1 MFLDPRKNFRDDM
14 VEREGGFTCKMVS
27 LPFYLWLF
35 WGVDQGRF
43 GGDLRC
49 VWGCGTGACAGLDL
63 GCGGGMGGRVL
74 RIGDGLEGKM
84 KLVYI
89 GV

>member
-35 WGVDQGRF
+35 
-43 GGDLRC
+43 
-49 VWGCGTGACAGLDL
+49 L
-63 GCGGGMGGRVL
+63 GCRSGAFWGRSAVRMGLWDGSLRGIGFGLWGGMGGRVL
-74 RIGDGLEGKM
+74 RIGDGLEGKL